1 MPDNNNNKNNNNDVF
16 VEQTGK
22 SFKQY
27 VYYLV
32 PKSKSASLQDNSGS
46 LRRESSSLNL
56 RTSSPSTNPGVSR
69 NTS

>member
-22 SFKQY
+22 Y